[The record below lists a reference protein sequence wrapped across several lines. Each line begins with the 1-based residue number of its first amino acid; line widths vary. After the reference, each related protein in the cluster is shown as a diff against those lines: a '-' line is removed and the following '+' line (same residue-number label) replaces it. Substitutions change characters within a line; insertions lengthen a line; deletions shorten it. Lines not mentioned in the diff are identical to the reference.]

1 MHKQF
6 ILDPEKGRQEGRTP
20 DRRKTTLVGIKI
32 KVEETSCNLVMTKKT
47 YTEVLPCNLVMTKKT
62 YTEVLPEELL
72 NESAT

>member
-1 MHKQF
+1 MLFVEMHKQF
-6 ILDPEKGRQEGRTP
+6 ILDPEKGRREGRTP

-32 KVEETSCNLVMTKKT
+32 KVEET
-47 YTEVLPCNLVMTKKT
+47 PCNPVMTKKT

>member
-1 MHKQF
+1 MLFVEMHKQF
-6 ILDPEKGRQEGRTP
+6 ILDPEKDRQEGRTP

-32 KVEETSCNLVMTKKT
+32 KVEET
-47 YTEVLPCNLVMTKKT
+47 PCNLVMTKKT

>member
-1 MHKQF
+1 MLFVEMHKQF

-32 KVEETSCNLVMTKKT
+32 KVEET
-47 YTEVLPCNLVMTKKT
+47 PCNLVMTKKT

>member
-6 ILDPEKGRQEGRTP
+6 ILDPEKGRQEGKTP

-32 KVEETSCNLVMTKKT
+32 KVEET
-47 YTEVLPCNLVMTKKT
+47 PCNLVMTKKT
-62 YTEVLPEELL
+62 YTEVLPKELL